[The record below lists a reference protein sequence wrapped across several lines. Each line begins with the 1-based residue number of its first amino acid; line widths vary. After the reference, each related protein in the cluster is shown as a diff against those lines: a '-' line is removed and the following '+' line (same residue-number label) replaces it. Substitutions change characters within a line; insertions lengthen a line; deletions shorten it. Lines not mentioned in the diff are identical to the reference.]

1 MSNYFIQKALKKILL
16 FAIMSLFVISFANAG
31 LIYDNP
37 NIPHLNSPPVVISS
51 GGGTGN
57 ATTSDLIWQNDSSL
71 VTIKSGFP
79 QAVLINDNFT
89 VFNSSILLVEMFLDS
104 ALAISHINLI
114 AGSGTSDIYAYR
126 NFSGGDSGLFF
137 NQPSFDMIFRIASAR
152 LFKFYGNVSVIGG
165 NVYAPNICNSN
176 GTNCA
181 AGSANLTNVAFLNN
195 TQTFTNNNTFQS
207 IFANNICYG
216 NGTGCIAGGNSSWNE
231 SYANGLYAP
240 ISLSNSTSS
249 GKFLINQTTCSSVSC
264 NTTYNFINGDS
275 LFIWTK
281 GSGNITATARPVS
294 VNFSLNGV
302 NVDGLNLVGP
312 TTGLGL
318 GWSLMY
324 SNDTWSSSS
333 INVTIQNF
341 SLLLKDPKIITQI
354 YRNLSTL
361 VNQFNSTNVCYI
373 NNSQIFITSQNFT
386 SIGLNGSIASSN
398 YTGYASQVV
407 CYMASGS
414 LGHCTSIVGVTGACT
429 CANN

>member
-1 MSNYFIQKALKKILL
+1 MGKRLIVSLIFLAILS
-16 FAIMSLFVISFANAG
+16 MSLASSAG
-31 LIYDNP
+31 YNNP
-37 NIPHLNSPPVVISS
+37 NLPQVTAPPVVITNA
-51 GGGTGN
+51 GGIGN

-249 GKFLINQTTCSSVSC
+249 GKFLINQTICFVSSC
-264 NTTYNFINGDS
+264 NLTYNNVVGDS
-275 LFIWTK
+275 ILVLIK
-281 GSGNITATARPVS
+281 GSANVTSVARAAS
-294 VNFSLNGV
+294 VNLSLNLKNQDGSTLGGSTNGV
-302 NVDGLNLVGP
+302 ISS
-312 TTGLGL
+312 
-318 GWSLMY
+318 WSLMY
-324 SNDTWSSSS
+324 ANDTWSSVN
-333 INVTIQNF
+333 INITIQN
-341 SLLLKDPKIITQI
+341 SSVLLKDLEIITQI

-361 VNQFNSTNVCYI
+361 VNPFNSTNVCYI